1 MAVLY
6 PYWGGVCHPSRG
18 GHARRR
24 NCYVGGDVKK
34 GLLIALVILVVLTG
48 VPVVIVMPGM
58 ACQDCGSV
66 GLMGGSGCAL
76 IVLAFSLFLLFGSQ
90 VLRARREQV
99 LRFIPSYALER
110 PPRLA

>member
-6 PYWGGVCHPSRG
+6 PYWGGVCHPSG
-18 GHARRR
+18 GGRTSRC

-48 VPVVIVMPGM
+48 MPVVIAMPAM
-58 ACQDCGSV
+58 ACQDCGSAA
-66 GLMGGSGCAL
+66 LMGGAGCA
-76 IVLAFSLFLLFGSQ
+76 VLVMAFSLFLLIGSQ
-90 VLRARREQV
+90 LLRSRREQG
-99 LRFIPSYALER
+99 LRFLPSYALER

>member
-6 PYWGGVCHPSRG
+6 PYRGGACHPMGG
-18 GHARRR
+18 GHTSGCA
-24 NCYVGGDVKK
+24 CYVGDDVKK

-48 VPVVIVMPGM
+48 IPVVIAMPGM
-58 ACQDCGSV
+58 ACQDCGSAA
-66 GLMGGSGCAL
+66 LMSGSGCAL

-90 VLRARREQV
+90 FLRARREQG
-99 LRFIPSYALER
+99 LRFIPSHAFER